1 MQRIKYIYVIL
12 LALVIVLSCEIV
24 SRNVTFEDVDF
35 LAFYT
40 AGKII
45 NEGDISN
52 LYNFSYQ
59 YQLNQEV
66 RAESG
71 IYATNTIYTFIN
83 PPVYSLLISPF
94 AKLPYLTAFALWR
107 ILSLSILLLC
117 SWILVKELQMKLQW
131 YHIAVAV
138 FISYPAIIA
147 FKLGQNSFISLG
159 IYTAVFVLLRRGNDF
174 PAGLIL
180 SLGLLKPQLFFLL
193 PCTLVMLKKWRA
205 TLGFTVGSTVF
216 CLISFVSLGVKSNF
230 DFIALITSSTYK
242 TAWIPLQSYMHSIP
256 AFFGILGGA
265 DRLVVAA
272 ITATTI
278 LFAIFLAVSYKRK
291 FDSIFALAIVGNVLS
306 SPHLFHYDLLILAI
320 PCLILFQTKEIIVKF
335 SLAAFFVL
343 MWLSQF
349 YIKFIPIQITVLLIV
364 WIFILIWRKPFTT
377 AEHKPEPQSAM

>member
-1 MQRIKYIYVIL
+1 VI
-12 LALVIVLSCEIV
+12 
-24 SRNVTFEDVDF
+24 
-35 LAFYT
+35 
-40 AGKII
+40 
-45 NEGDISN
+45 
-52 LYNFSYQ
+52 
-59 YQLNQEV
+59 
-66 RAESG
+66 
-71 IYATNTIYTFIN
+71 
-83 PPVYSLLISPF
+83 
-94 AKLPYLTAFALWR
+94 
-107 ILSLSILLLC
+107 
-117 SWILVKELQMKLQW
+117 
-131 YHIAVAV
+131 
-138 FISYPAIIA
+138 
-147 FKLGQNSFISLG
+147 
-159 IYTAVFVLLRRGNDF
+159 
-174 PAGLIL
+174 
-180 SLGLLKPQLFFLL
+180 
-193 PCTLVMLKKWRA
+193 
-205 TLGFTVGSTVF
+205 
-216 CLISFVSLGVKSNF
+216 LGVKSNF